1 MGRMRRS
8 RTLGVLAAAF
18 ALAAVAG
25 GLAPLFGRI
34 GLGDPVLG
42 VLETSVVA
50 TLLGLLLL
58 WQRPENRM
66 GAFLMAAGVLFAV
79 SALAAGVLESSTG
92 ASPASEAAFAWI
104 WLGQAPLVLVWTL
117 TILALPG
124 GELGG
129 GLRRAFLVV
138 AGAVAGTVAVAGYLF
153 AGSGQTPEFP
163 PADAPPQVAG
173 PLAHVASPQLL
184 YELGQPLFALLP
196 LLALGAL
203 IARFRRADP
212 VVRQQLKW
220 VLVAV
225 ALAVVVNVARAP
237 LDAAGGV
244 LASTGAALGL
254 AAEPLPAL
262 GIALAVLHYRLW
274 ELDLFI
280 SRAVVYGALSAALS
294 AALLAIA
301 LGSGLL
307 AGGSEVLVPV
317 ALALVV
323 VLAAQP
329 VRVRLERL
337 VSRLVYGE
345 APAGYAAVVRYGETL
360 TEAARAGALAPAI
373 ADSVR
378 RALGA
383 SWAGVWLRVESGGSV
398 VLRVAAV
405 DGAESGVSAVVAAE
419 TVESLRRSPG
429 GFLAAE
435 APSELSRTFDVL
447 LTEEPAAL
455 VPLVA
460 GDELVGLIAC
470 GERPRRPLGSSDLEL
485 LGVLTREAALALR
498 NVRLEAELRSRIREI
513 EEQAEQLHRS
523 RRRLVGAQDAERR
536 RIERDLHDG
545 VQQQL
550 VALAAKLKR
559 ASFAAPPESRDL
571 LVDAAAEAE
580 DAVFALQEL
589 ARGIYPSLLADQGL
603 AAALRTQAAR
613 LPAAVRVEVEPALAG
628 RALGREAEAA
638 LYFVALEAMTNVVKH
653 AAGAAVT
660 VALRAA
666 DEGRRLV
673 LEVHDDG
680 PGFRPREPARGA
692 GLQNMED
699 RVAAVGGTL
708 AVDSRPGAGTW
719 IRAEVPVEAAVLPL
733 QRPAGDSR
741 R

>member
-1 MGRMRRS
+1 
-8 RTLGVLAAAF
+8 VLAAAF
-18 ALAAVAG
+18 ALAAAAG
-25 GLAPLFGRI
+25 GLALLAGRI
-34 GLGDPVLG
+34 GLGDAVLG
-42 VLETSVVA
+42 VVETAVAA
-50 TLLGLLLL
+50 TLLGLLLR

-66 GAFLMAAGVLFAV
+66 GVFLMAAGVLFAL
-79 SALAAGVLESSTG
+79 SALAAGALASSAG
-92 ASPASEAAFAWI
+92 PAAVTEAAFAWV
-104 WLGQAPLVLVWTL
+104 WLAQAPLALVWTL
-117 TILALPG
+117 TILALPD

-129 GLRRAFLVV
+129 RRRVFLLV
-138 AGAVAGTVAVAGYLF
+138 AGVVAGTVAVAGYLF
-153 AGSGQTPEFP
+153 AAPGRTPEFP

-173 PLAHVASPQLL
+173 PLAHLASPQLL
-184 YELGQPLFALLP
+184 YDLGTPLLAVLP
-196 LLALGAL
+196 LLALVAL
-203 IARFRRADP
+203 IARFRSADP

-220 VLVAV
+220 VLVAA
-225 ALAVVVNVARAP
+225 ALVVVVNVARAP

-244 LASTGAALGL
+244 LASAGAALGL

-262 GIALAVLHYRLW
+262 GIALAVLRYRLW

-280 SRAVVYGALSAALS
+280 SRALVYGVLSASLS
-294 AALLAIA
+294 AALLAIS
-301 LGSGLL
+301 LGTGLV

-317 ALALVV
+317 ALALLVA
-323 VLAAQP
+323 LAAQP
-329 VRVRLERL
+329 VRARLEGL

-360 TEAARAGALAPAI
+360 AEAARGGALAPAI

-378 RALGA
+378 RAVGA
-383 SWAGVWLRVESGGSV
+383 SWAGVWLRVDSAGSV
-398 VLRVAAV
+398 VLRAAAV
-405 DGAESGVSAVVAAE
+405 EGAESGVSAVVPGE
-419 TVESLRRSPG
+419 TVDSLLRSPG
-429 GFLAAE
+429 GVLAAE
-435 APSELSRTFDVL
+435 APSELSPVFDVL
-447 LTEEPAAL
+447 CTEKPAAV

-470 GERPRRPLGSSDLEL
+470 GERARRPLGSSDLEL
-485 LGVLTREAALALR
+485 IGVLAREAALALR
-498 NVRLEAELRSRIREI
+498 NLRLEAELRSRIGEI
-513 EEQAEQLHRS
+513 EEQAEQLRRS

-559 ASFAAPPESRDL
+559 AWFAAPPESRDL
-571 LVDAAAEAE
+571 LAAAAAEAE

-628 RALGREAEAA
+628 RAFGREAEAA

-653 AAGAAVT
+653 APAAAVT
-660 VALRAA
+660 VSLRAA
-666 DEGRRLV
+666 DDGRRLV

-680 PGFRPREPARGA
+680 PGFHPGEPARGA

-699 RVAAVGGTL
+699 RVAAVGGSF

-719 IRAEVPVEAAVLPL
+719 IRAEVPVEAAVVPL